1 MSSSR
6 QSSSRSSYPWS
17 STIATAASVV
27 KLHTSSRK
35 VLRSSSAFFLAAILC
50 AAVRAGVTGAGVA
63 RVCLVRAILAGLSLV
78 WSIRRV
84 VYGKLRRPFCF
95 RSEGASSK
103 RGRANARRRR
113 KGCGACERQQAP
125 SMQTDQALRSSA
137 ESVTFAFAT
146 IKQVGSN
153 KLWNFRLRY
162 KY

>member
-1 MSSSR
+1 MSS
-6 QSSSRSSYPWS
+6 
-17 STIATAASVV
+17 AA
-27 KLHTSSRK
+27 LN
-35 VLRSSSAFFLAAILC
+35 LAALTC
-50 AAVRAGVTGAGVA
+50 AAVGAGTAAGRLTGTV
-63 RVCLVRAILAGLSLV
+63 LPILAGLSLV

-103 RGRANARRRR
+103 RGQANARRRR

-146 IKQVGSN
+146 IKQRG
-153 KLWNFRLRY
+153 Y
-162 KY
+162 

>member
-1 MSSSR
+1 MSS
-6 QSSSRSSYPWS
+6 
-17 STIATAASVV
+17 AAS
-27 KLHTSSRK
+27 
-35 VLRSSSAFFLAAILC
+35 LAAAAIC
-50 AAVRAGVTGAGVA
+50 ATVRAGRGGGGA
-63 RVCLVRAILAGLSLV
+63 RVCLDRAILAGLILV

-95 RSEGASSK
+95 GSEGASNK
-103 RGRANARRRR
+103 RGQANAHRRR

-146 IKQVGSN
+146 IKQRGSD